1 MKQILMTSPVNF
13 NVQYEI
19 NPWMNGNLGAVDVKR
34 AAQQWSELR
43 NALAAAGADIIVL
56 PKSPEYCPDAVFTAN
71 AGLIYGNHFLPSRFK
86 HEERAIEEPFFINW
100 FTQQKFDVDSRIPNT
115 GRNRCSFEGA
125 GDGLFNRNRSILW
138 YGMGFRSSFEF
149 KALLDQFF
157 EGTDVIVRPL
167 ELVNPSFYHLD
178 TCFCPL
184 DTGELLWYPEAF
196 SEYSQMV
203 IDSWYEDKQIRVH
216 AEDAQLFACSSVSIG
231 KSLVTPRITPFLR
244 NSLKTRGYEVTECD
258 MSEFMK
264 SGGAAKCLTLEVVK

>member
-1 MKQILMTSPVNF
+1 MTSPVNF